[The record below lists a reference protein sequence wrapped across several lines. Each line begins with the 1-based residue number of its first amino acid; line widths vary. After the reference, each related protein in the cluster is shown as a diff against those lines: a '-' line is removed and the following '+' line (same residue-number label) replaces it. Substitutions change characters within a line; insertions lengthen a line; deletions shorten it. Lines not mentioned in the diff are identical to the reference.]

1 MTQPGGSATANLAE
15 SVLFAYNSAVLV
27 PEALGFLDGLAAQI
41 RERGAGALTV
51 TGHSDDVGSDAFNLA
66 LSKARADAVAA
77 ALTARLAGAPVAI
90 TASGLGKAN
99 PVAPNT
105 DEAGRAKN
113 RRVELTFIPT
123 PQP

>member
-1 MTQPGGSATANLAE
+1 MTQPGGSATANLSE
-15 SVLFAYNSAVLV
+15 SVLFAYNSAVLL
-27 PEALGFLDGLAAQI
+27 PEALGFLDNLAAQM
-41 RERGAGALTV
+41 RDRGAGALTV
-51 TGHSDDVGSDAFNLA
+51 TGHSDDVGSDAYNLA

-77 ALTARLAGAPVAI
+77 ALNAGLAGAEVTI
-90 TASGLGKAN
+90 STFGLGKAN

-123 PQP
+123 PSP